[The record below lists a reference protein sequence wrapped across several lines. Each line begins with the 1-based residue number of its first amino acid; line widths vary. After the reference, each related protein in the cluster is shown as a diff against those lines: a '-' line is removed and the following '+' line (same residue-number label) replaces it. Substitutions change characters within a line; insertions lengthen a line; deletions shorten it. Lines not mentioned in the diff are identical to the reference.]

1 MIKLINFY
9 GSRVTI
15 ISNLGNF
22 PIKKYNVLKIQCVTL
37 LN

>member
-1 MIKLINFY
+1 MIKLTNFY
-9 GSRVTI
+9 NSRVTI

-22 PIKKYNVLKIQCVTL
+22 PIKKYNISKIQGVTL